1 MLSRVAPAPRPAE
14 EPIGLDLTRTA
25 KVVQR
30 AFDGA
35 LAAAGASLPVWLVL
49 VSLMS
54 RQHGAQREL
63 AAALGIE
70 GPTLTHHLNKM
81 EASGLVTRRRD
92 PENRRV
98 HIVELTDAGRARFT
112 ELLETVQAFDA
123 QLRAGFTRGE
133 LSTLRALLTRLR
145 TNVEV
150 SA

>member
-1 MLSRVAPAPRPAE
+1 MVRRPAQ
-14 EPIGLDLTRTA
+14 EPIGLELTRTA

-30 AFDGA
+30 AFDAA

-49 VSLMS
+49 LSLTS

-81 EASGLVTRRRD
+81 ETAGLVTRRRD
-92 PENRRV
+92 PVNRRV
-98 HIVELTDAGRARFT
+98 HIVELTDAGRTRFT
-112 ELLETVQAFDA
+112 ELLETVQAFDT
-123 QLRAGFTRGE
+123 QLRAGFTRSE
-133 LSTLRALLTRLR
+133 QSTLHELLARLR